1 MNIALLIFSKV
12 FPLYL
17 NVLLGIIASVF
28 NFVDRRSIASLLVY
42 LIGPIV
48 VFNACLT
55 VHIDKSLV
63 IMPILLYFIS
73 SFIAFFVLFFL
84 KKYFNDNTINIL
96 SFTSGTGNTG
106 YFGIPLAII
115 LFNENVA
122 NAYIFTVISSLL
134 YESTT
139 GFYVTA
145 KGKFSPKESFLKV
158 LKLPLVYAFLIG
170 IILNLLNVK
179 VYDWIIEYSS
189 YFKSTYGLLGMMM
202 LGMGLTGTTPSSLV
216 DMKLISFSFFFKFLV
231 WPLIVAGMIF
241 LDSHVMQLIKSEY
254 YPVLALFSVVP
265 LAGNTITLAVLVG
278 LNPSKASLTVF
289 LSTVFSIPYIPVV
302 LSIFSAIFGFRF

>member
-1 MNIALLIFSKV
+1 MNIALVIFSKI

-17 NVLLGIIASVF
+17 NVILGVIASIF
-28 NFVDRRSIASLLVY
+28 NLVDRKSVASLLVY

-63 IMPILLYFIS
+63 IMPILLYIIS

-84 KKYFNDNTINIL
+84 KKYFNDSTINIL

-145 KGKFSPKESFLKV
+145 KGKFSPKESLIKV
-158 LKLPLVYAFLIG
+158 LKLPLMYAFLLG

-179 VYDWIIEYSS
+179 AAWIIDYSS
-189 YFKSTYGLLGMMM
+189 YFKNTYGLLGMMM
-202 LGMGLTGTTPSSLV
+202 LGMGLTGGNISSTV
-216 DMKLISFSFFFKFLV
+216 DKKLITFSFLIKFLV
-231 WPLIVAGMIF
+231 WPLIVAGIIF
-241 LDSHVMQLIKSEY
+241 FDLHVTQLIKSEFY
-254 YPVLALFSVVP
+254 AVLALFSVVP
-265 LAGNTITLAVLVG
+265 LAGNTVTLAVLVG
-278 LNPSKASLTVF
+278 INPSKAALTVF
-289 LSTVFSIPYIPVV
+289 LSTAFSIPYIPVA
-302 LSIFSAIFGFRF
+302 LSLFSIIFGFRF